1 MENFFHFVEI
11 MSLDTRHILRLY
23 TCTCIDQPSVCF
35 KAKKGFPFSS
45 IIILLRLNKNL
56 FLSFTVLVIITVLPE
71 FQLPFPC
78 LIYYII

>member
-11 MSLDTRHILRLY
+11 MSLDTRHNLRLY
-23 TCTCIDQPSVCF
+23 TCIDQPSICF
-35 KAKKGFPFSS
+35 RAKKGLPFSS

-71 FQLPFPC
+71 FQLPFPR